1 MPSSMRAAR
10 RERVRAPFWR
20 RALLARVGG
29 PDLSGEACSQRYD
42 EVFCR
47 ARSRRVV
54 PSLSWPRC
62 VALAAVAETTATKDH
77 PAPRATPTGRAR
89 SRASSSMC
97 CGWAAPSTR
106 SAASTCSSAPRAG
119 TSRAR
124 AARCH
129 CTAQARRA
137 WVIDLRR
144 LGCGCGRRLVTGSR
158 VIHETTQTDFP
169 WSRQRIALSIYL
181 YPGSKFESS
190 CGWPA
195 FDKSVGGSVRVQT
208 DFSLGR
214 VRSEIV
220 CAGCGGHLGRA
231 LPTLQP

>member
-1 MPSSMRAAR
+1 MLR
-10 RERVRAPFWR
+10 RSKWSV
-20 RALLARVGG
+20 
-29 PDLSGEACSQRYD
+29 ACSQSYGG
-42 EVFCR
+42 
-47 ARSRRVV
+47 
-54 PSLSWPRC
+54 
-62 VALAAVAETTATKDH
+62 H
-77 PAPRATPTGRAR
+77 PAATTVHGVLPTVTG
-89 SRASSSMC
+89 
-97 CGWAAPSTR
+97 GVT
-106 SAASTCSSAPRAG
+106 
-119 TSRAR
+119 
-124 AARCH
+124 
-129 CTAQARRA
+129 ARRA
-137 WVIDLRR
+137 WVVDVINLRR

-169 WSRQRIALSIYL
+169 WSRQRISLSIYL

-231 LPTLQP
+231 CTRSLQPERPGDPAVNSTDTTDAPAPPPGAAQTCLAAKPTRPRMSGIASTRWRCSMIGSHCLQGLRRSRS